1 MDRDRKVEEGF
12 IERFSKTY
20 NWAYIDFL
28 AILIGVAGGA
38 GAIAFRNVIELI
50 HDIFFSGI
58 YHQGGIPT
66 YSVVLFPIIGGLIV
80 GPIVCILAPEAKGHG
95 VPQIIESLQVSGG
108 QIRKRVGF
116 LLILSSAVII
126 GSGGSAG
133 REGPIAQIG
142 ASFGSL
148 IGQIF
153 KLGSRDLKLLTVCGV
168 AAGIAGTFNAPMG
181 GAIFSMEV
189 VARRF
194 SPFDSVPILMSA
206 VVGAAVA
213 AALTAPAPAFFNPE
227 FVFSNTDLALCFIL
241 GPIFGAIAF
250 SWVRVFYLIED
261 SFEALRIPKMA
272 KPALGGTVAGISGY
286 YLFGYGIMGVGYD
299 GITRIFEMPFDTSSF
314 PSSFDVMI
322 FLIALGLVKIL
333 ATAFTV
339 GSGGSGGIF
348 APSLYIG
355 FMFGVAFGLFVA
367 TVLPELDIANPTV
380 YGLLGMA
387 ALFAGAARAP
397 LTCIVMIPEMASSYS
412 RLPPIIIACVLSY
425 ATAQILM
432 KGMSI
437 YSLKLMRKGIF
448 IDQPQPVLRG
458 IAVGEAMHRDIATVA
473 PDMTLRELRDLMFL
487 RNHTGFPVVEDG
499 RLVGIIT
506 FDDLR
511 KVPIAE
517 QDKTLVGDLA
527 VKEVITIRPDQSTK
541 YAMDLMYQ
549 NKIGRLPVVSGA
561 DPKKLLGI
569 ITRTDVIGAYE
580 TTEQR

>member
-1 MDRDRKVEEGF
+1 MNRDRNIEEGF
-12 IERFSKTY
+12 IEKLSKTY
-20 NWAYIDFL
+20 RWAYIDFL
-28 AILIGVAGGA
+28 AMLIGLAGGA
-38 GAIAFRNVIELI
+38 GAIAFRNVIDFI
-50 HDIFFSGI
+50 HGIFFSGI
-58 YHQGGIPT
+58 SHQGASPT
-66 YSVVLFPIIGGLIV
+66 YSIILFPIIGGLIV
-80 GPIVCILAPEAKGHG
+80 GPIICILAPEAKGHG

-153 KLGSRDLKLLTVCGV
+153 RLGSGDLKLLTVCGV

-194 SPFDSVPILMSA
+194 SPFDSVPILISA

-213 AALTAPAPAFFNPE
+213 AALAAPTPAFFNPE
-227 FVFSNTDLALCFIL
+227 FVFSTADLALCFLL
-241 GPIFGAIAF
+241 GPIFGALAF
-250 SWVRVFYLIED
+250 LWVRFFYLVED
-261 SFEALRIPKMA
+261 SFEALRVPKMA
-272 KPALGGTVAGISGY
+272 KPALGGIVAGISGY

-299 GITRIFEMPFDTSSF
+299 GITRIFETSFDASTF
-314 PSSFDVMI
+314 PSSFDMMI
-322 FLIALGLVKIL
+322 FLIALALVKIL
-333 ATAFTV
+333 ATSFTV

-355 FMFGVAFGLFVA
+355 FMFGVAFGLLADAIFPGLDTA
-367 TVLPELDIANPTV
+367 TPTV

-432 KGMSI
+432 KGASI
-437 YSLKLMRKGIF
+437 YSIKLMKKGIF
-448 IDQPQPVLRG
+448 IDQPQPVLKG
-458 IAVGEAMHRDIATVA
+458 ITIGEAMHRDVVA
-473 PDMTLRELRDLMFL
+473 VGPETTLSQLRERISRF
-487 RNHTGFPVVEDG
+487 NHTGFPVLKDG
-499 RLVGIIT
+499 KMVGIVT

-511 KVPIAE
+511 KAPIEE
-517 QDKTLVGDLA
+517 QDRILVGDVA
-527 VKEVITIRPDQSTK
+527 VREVITVRPDQSAK

-549 NKIGRLPVVSGA
+549 NKIGRLPVVSGE
-561 DPKKLLGI
+561 DPQKLLGI
-569 ITRTDVIGAYE
+569 ITRTDVIRAYE
-580 TTEQR
+580 TSGQR